1 MRYGAT
7 DAVDAAASR
16 DRGDGVTAL
25 VLGVIAVALAAAIGV
40 YGYTQWW
47 RAEDLKEQRAAA
59 TQAARQIGVNLASL
73 DYRQVQKGIDRVL
86 AGTTGNA
93 KNQVATQAKAIAD
106 GATQNQAVFQV
117 NQVRAGVISMDGDSA
132 DVMVSIIATTTNTKV
147 KQGAQRY
154 FRWEM
159 GLTRVDDRWLVS
171 RMGLA
176 I

>member
-25 VLGVIAVALAAAIGV
+25 VLGVIAVALAAVIGI

-132 DVMVSIIATTTNTKV
+132 DVMVSIITTNTKV